1 MENISSKLNGIKS
14 SVITHTSNAS
24 QFCLARTILGR
35 FQAMDKNMKK
45 QTEKKADK
53 GMSRTEFAQEYSMEH
68 MHNNCNKNTKTEQQ
82 KAGKTK

>member
-1 MENISSKLNGIKS
+1 M
-14 SVITHTSNAS
+14 THTSIAS
-24 QFCLARTILGR
+24 QLCLARTILGR

-68 MHNNCNKNTKTEQQ
+68 MRNNCNKKTEQQ
-82 KAGKTK
+82 KAEKTK